1 MDGYNIIIIVFDGKM
16 VVFVEVE
23 LFWVYFGER
32 FDFLLEV
39 IVRKGKYLICG
50 VVEDVINLIF
60 VEVVLYYFGVWLD
73 VDINFERF

>member
-39 IVRKGKYLICG
+39 IVRRGKYMICG

-60 VEVVLYYFGVWLD
+60 VEVVLYYLGV
-73 VDINFERF
+73 

>member
-39 IVRKGKYLICG
+39 IVRRGKYMICG

-60 VEVVLYYFGVWLD
+60 VEVVLYYFGV
-73 VDINFERF
+73 

>member
-39 IVRKGKYLICG
+39 IVGRGKYMICG

-60 VEVVLYYFGVWLD
+60 VEVVLYYFGV
-73 VDINFERF
+73 

>member
-60 VEVVLYYFGVWLD
+60 VEVVLYYFGV
-73 VDINFERF
+73 

>member
-39 IVRKGKYLICG
+39 IVRRGKYMICG
-50 VVEDVINLIF
+50 VVEDFINLIF
-60 VEVVLYYFGVWLD
+60 VEVVLYYFGV
-73 VDINFERF
+73 

>member
-1 MDGYNIIIIVFDGKM
+1 MDGYNIIVIVFDGKM

-39 IVRKGKYLICG
+39 IVKRGKYMICG

-60 VEVVLYYFGVWLD
+60 VEVVLYYFGV
-73 VDINFERF
+73 

>member
-39 IVRKGKYLICG
+39 IVRRGKYLICG

-60 VEVVLYYFGVWLD
+60 VEVVLYYFGV
-73 VDINFERF
+73 

>member
-32 FDFLLEV
+32 FDFLLDV
-39 IVRKGKYLICG
+39 IVRRGKYMICG

-60 VEVVLYYFGVWLD
+60 VEVVLYYFGV
-73 VDINFERF
+73 

>member
-1 MDGYNIIIIVFDGKM
+1 MIVIVFDGKM

-39 IVRKGKYLICG
+39 IVRRGKYMICG

-60 VEVVLYYFGVWLD
+60 VEVVLYYFGV
-73 VDINFERF
+73 

>member
-39 IVRKGKYLICG
+39 IVKRGKYMICG

-60 VEVVLYYFGVWLD
+60 VEVVLYYFGV
-73 VDINFERF
+73 

>member
-1 MDGYNIIIIVFDGKM
+1 MIVIVFDGKM

-39 IVRKGKYLICG
+39 IVRRGKYMICG

>member
-39 IVRKGKYLICG
+39 IVRRGKYMICG

-60 VEVVLYYFGVWLD
+60 VEVVLYYCGV
-73 VDINFERF
+73 

>member
-1 MDGYNIIIIVFDGKM
+1 MDRYNIIIIVFDGKM

-60 VEVVLYYFGVWLD
+60 VEVVLYYFGV
-73 VDINFERF
+73 

>member
-39 IVRKGKYLICG
+39 IVRRGKYMICG

-60 VEVVLYYFGVWLD
+60 VEVVLYYFGVWLN